1 MNLDDIKC
9 SFCGKSRKDVSK
21 LISGPKVYICNEC
34 VNVCN
39 NLLLKED
46 FNKSISKYK
55 PITIYNELEKYV
67 IGQKQAK
74 KYLSVAIYNH
84 YKRLDSQKNGASKN
98 IELTKGNILL
108 VGPTGTG
115 KTLLVETLAQKLDV
129 PLAIGDATTLT
140 EAGYVGEDVESLIK
154 NLYQSADGDIE
165 KTARGIIFI
174 DEIDKLAKRGS
185 SSGNGRDV
193 SGEGVQQALLK
204 LLEGKTITFS
214 PNKSKLRKSKNIK
227 VDTTNILFILSGSFN
242 SIEEIVKRRIGN
254 KGMGFGAT
262 VKHEEEDKN
271 LLRSK
276 IQNQDL
282 FKYGMIPEFMGRVP
296 IIVTV
301 DDLTVDNLEEILWKP
316 KNSLVAQ
323 YQKMFSLE
331 NIELVFA
338 KESLQEIAE
347 ESYKRKMGARGLKA
361 IMEDIMLD
369 IMYEIPSMEKVHKCI
384 IDKMVVKQR
393 TMPHIEYKAKVS

>member
-34 VNVCN
+34 VTVCN

-67 IGQKQAK
+67 IGQNQAK

-108 VGPTGTG
+108 IGPTGTG

-154 NLYQSADGDIE
+154 NLYQSTDGDIE
-165 KTARGIIFI
+165 KTGRGIIFI

-185 SSGNGRDV
+185 SSNNGRDV

-214 PNKSKLRKSKNIK
+214 PNNSKLRKSKNIK

-316 KNSLVAQ
+316 KNSLIAQ
-323 YQKMFSLE
+323 YKKMFSLE

-338 KESLQEIAE
+338 KDSLREIAE

-384 IDKMVVKQR
+384 VDKMVVKQR
-393 TMPHIEYKAKVS
+393 TKTQTLFI

>member
-34 VNVCN
+34 VTVCN

-67 IGQKQAK
+67 IGQNQAK

-108 VGPTGTG
+108 IGPTGTG

-154 NLYQSADGDIE
+154 NLYQSTDGDIE
-165 KTARGIIFI
+165 KTGRGIIFI

-185 SSGNGRDV
+185 SSNNGRDV

-214 PNKSKLRKSKNIK
+214 PNNSKLRKSKNIK

-316 KNSLVAQ
+316 KNSLIAQ
-323 YQKMFSLE
+323 YKKMFSLE

-338 KESLQEIAE
+338 KDSLREIAE

-384 IDKMVVKQR
+384 VDKMVVKQR